1 MTINAILNGRVIT
14 ALAMLLIFLSMSLM
28 ALGFTEKARLMPL
41 LVGVPGTILGIIELI
56 NEMRATIRQSQSDES
71 ANALS
76 AAERA
81 MFGWVFVFFLGILCF
96 GFTYAGPLLVFAF
109 MVAGKKETL
118 TIALISAV
126 GTWAVLFGF
135 FEQMMEIP
143 LFTGLVVEWL
153 LGRPGPR

>member
-1 MTINAILNGRVIT
+1 MTISAILNGRVAT

-41 LVGVPGTILGIIELI
+41 LVGVPGTILGVIELI
-56 NEMRATIRQSQSDES
+56 NEMRTSIRNAQAGQQVD
-71 ANALS
+71 ALS
-76 AAERA
+76 KAERA
-81 MFGWVFVFFLGILCF
+81 MFGWVFIFFIGILCF

-109 MVAGKKETL
+109 MFAGKKESL
-118 TIALISAV
+118 TVALISAF

-143 LFTGLVVEWL
+143 LFAGLVVEWF
-153 LGRPGPR
+153 LG